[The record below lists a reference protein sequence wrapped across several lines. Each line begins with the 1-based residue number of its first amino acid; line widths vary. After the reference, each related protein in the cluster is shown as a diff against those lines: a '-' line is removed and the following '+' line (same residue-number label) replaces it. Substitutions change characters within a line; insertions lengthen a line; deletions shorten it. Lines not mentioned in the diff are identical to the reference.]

1 MTRSAPFLTSFLMIL
16 TACGTD
22 KASTND
28 DSSIGHD
35 SETGDSNVG
44 PCTTQVMS
52 VEPADGAADVYYH
65 HTITVSF
72 DGDGGSAEFS
82 LLDASGV
89 DVPVTA
95 TFTEGNVQAVLTADL
110 EPVTAYTLTTSV
122 CGSEASSSFTTNA
135 LGSPLDMDP
144 ADLIGATYEF
154 RLSDADITEPA
165 FLDLIAGTYL
175 TVPILIGVDS
185 ADSTSIDMLG
195 GLGYET
201 TDSYAQDTTL
211 PSWDFPV
218 ADFTTQPFFHAQ
230 SPLITIMYGT
240 TAIPI
245 EQFNLSGTFA
255 ADGSAIEE
263 GYVTGIGDSRYM
275 ATLVGKPAD
284 DLSAV
289 CDLAASLGV
298 NCTECADGEPY
309 CLYIVAENITAERID
324 GLTLTEVL
332 P

>member
-1 MTRSAPFLTSFLMIL
+1 MTRNALCLTPFLLL
-16 TACGTD
+16 VVACGTD

-28 DSSIGHD
+28 DSSVGRD
-35 SETGDSNVG
+35 SDTGDSDVG
-44 PCTTQVMS
+44 PCTTQVVS
-52 VEPADGAADVYYH
+52 VAPADGAADVYYH
-65 HTITVSF
+65 DLITVSF
-72 DGDGGSAEFS
+72 DGDGGSAVFS

-89 DVPVTA
+89 DVPMTA
-95 TFTEGNVQAVLTADL
+95 TFTDGNVQAVLTAEL
-110 EPVTAYTLTTSV
+110 APVTTYTLTTSV
-122 CGSEASSSFTTNA
+122 CGSEAASGFTTNA

-144 ADLIGATYEF
+144 ADLVGATYVF

-165 FLDLIAGTYL
+165 FLNLIAGTYL

-201 TDSYAQDTTL
+201 SDSFKQDTEL

-218 ADFTTQPFFHAQ
+218 ADFSTQPFFHAQ

-275 ATLVGKPAD
+275 APLVGKPAD

-289 CDLAASLGV
+289 CDLAGAAGV
-298 NCTECADGEPY
+298 YCIECSDGEPY
-309 CLYIVAENITAERID
+309 CLYIVAENITAERVD
-324 GLTLTEVL
+324 GLTLIEVL